1 MQIILVRHGAAED
14 FEVGSSRPDSDR
26 QMTKKGRKEM
36 TKVAK
41 GLRRTVDTVD
51 VIASSPY
58 VRAVQTAEIVSK
70 ELSKKRPIEIQ
81 QVDALSS
88 GTGPETMTEWL
99 ATQDPEATIVL
110 IGHEPDFSTLMAYLT
125 TNDSGSYAKLSKAGV
140 CLIDCPTTPA
150 MAKGKL
156 LWLVTPAM
164 LSDL

>member
-26 QMTKKGRKEM
+26 QLTKKGRKEM
-36 TKVAK
+36 IKVAK
-41 GLRRTVDTVD
+41 GLRHIVDRVD

-58 VRAVQTAEIVSK
+58 VRAVQTAEILSK
-70 ELSKKRPIEIQ
+70 ELSKKHPIEIQ
-81 QVDALSS
+81 QVDTLSS

-110 IGHEPDFSTLMAYLT
+110 VGHEPDFSILMAYLT
-125 TNDSGSYAKLSKAGV
+125 TNDSGSYAKFSKAGV
-140 CLIDCPTTPA
+140 CLIDCPTTPV

-156 LWLVTPAM
+156 LWLVTPAI